1 MPTTI
6 QINESTLELLKKI
19 KKELEASSY
28 DEAIT
33 KMVINES
40 QKESLAGFLGKYIG
54 KKSRKE
60 ILHDLR
66 DKNDRL

>member
-19 KKELEASSY
+19 KKDLEASSY

-40 QKESLAGFLGKYIG
+40 QKESLAGFLGK
-54 KKSRKE
+54 KSRKD
-60 ILHDLR
+60 IMGGLR
-66 DKNDRL
+66 DKHDRI

>member
-19 KKELEASSY
+19 KRELEASSY
-28 DEAIT
+28 DEAIS
-33 KMVINES
+33 KMVINAS
-40 QKESLAGFLGKYIG
+40 RKESMAGYLGKYIG

-66 DKNDRL
+66 DKNDRF